1 MFSKTEKVDD
11 GFIST
16 LPNRVMCGSKKG
28 ELYWPQ
34 YLLIKGCNWIL
45 SFSQGSNQTDHG

>member
-16 LPNRVMCGSKKG
+16 RPNRVICGLKTG
-28 ELYWPQ
+28 ELY
-34 YLLIKGCNWIL
+34 
-45 SFSQGSNQTDHG
+45 